1 MARTIMVV
9 DDEPDILFSVKC
21 GLEDFADEYIVS
33 GAGSGHECFELL
45 KKGQI
50 PDLILLDVMMPEMN
64 GWDVFTKLKETP
76 EWREISIVFLTAKND
91 PYSKGFG
98 TLLANDFIEKPF
110 EISNL
115 KERIDNVLDRV
126 KCPT

>member
-1 MARTIMVV
+1 MVV
-9 DDEPDILFSVKC
+9 DDDPDMIFIVKC
-21 GLEDFADEYIVS
+21 GLEDFADEYIVI
-33 GAGSGHECFELL
+33 GAGHECFELL

-76 EWREISIVFLTAKND
+76 EWRGIPVVFLTAKID

-110 EISNL
+110 EINNL

-126 KCPT
+126 QCPT

>member
-1 MARTIMVV
+1 MAV
-9 DDEPDILFSVKC
+9 DNDPDIIFAIKK
-21 GLEDFADEYIVS
+21 GLETFAEEYKII

-50 PDLILLDVMMPEMN
+50 PDLILLDVIMPEMN

-76 EWREISIVFLTAKND
+76 GWRDISVVFLTAKTD

-110 EISNL
+110 EINDL

>member
-1 MARTIMVV
+1 MKKIMIV
-9 DDEPDILFSVKC
+9 DDEPDLVFSIKC
-21 GLEDFADEYIVS
+21 GLEYFADEYIVL

-45 KKGQI
+45 KKGQV

-76 EWREISIVFLTAKND
+76 EWREIPVVFLTAKTD

-98 TLLANDFIEKPF
+98 KMAATEYLEKPYD
-110 EISNL
+110 IKNL
-115 KERIDNVLDRV
+115 EERIDKIL
-126 KCPT
+126 KKQ

>member
-9 DDEPDILFSVKC
+9 DDEPDIIFSVKC
-21 GLEDFADEYIVS
+21 GLENFADEYIVL

-50 PDLILLDVMMPEMN
+50 PDLILLDIMMPEMN
-64 GWDVFTKLKETP
+64 GWDVFTKLKETL
-76 EWREISIVFLTAKND
+76 EWRDISVVFLTAKID
-91 PYSKGFG
+91 QYSKGFG

-110 EISNL
+110 EINNL
-115 KERIDNVLDRV
+115 KERIDNVLNRV

>member
-1 MARTIMVV
+1 MAKTIVVV
-9 DDEPDILFSVKC
+9 DDEPDIILSVKY
-21 GLEDFADEYIVS
+21 GLEDFTDEYIVLS
-33 GAGSGHECFELL
+33 AGSGHECFELL
-45 KKGQI
+45 KKSQI

-76 EWREISIVFLTAKND
+76 EWRDISVVFLTAKTD

-110 EISNL
+110 EIDNL

>member
-1 MARTIMVV
+1 
-9 DDEPDILFSVKC
+9 
-21 GLEDFADEYIVS
+21 
-33 GAGSGHECFELL
+33 GSGRECFELL

-50 PDLILLDVMMPEMN
+50 PDLILLDVMMPKMN

-76 EWREISIVFLTAKND
+76 EWRGISVVFLTAKID

-126 KCPT
+126 QCPT

>member
-1 MARTIMVV
+1 MIV
-9 DDEPDILFSVKC
+9 DDEPDSVFTIKC
-21 GLEDFADEYIVS
+21 ALEDFSEEYKVI
-33 GAGSGHECFELL
+33 GAGSGRECFELL
-45 KKGQI
+45 KNGQM
-50 PDLILLDVMMPEMN
+50 PDLILLDVMMPKMN

-76 EWREISIVFLTAKND
+76 EWRGISVVFLTAKID

-126 KCPT
+126 QCPT